1 MSFLTLALLATDAW
15 FTMDE
20 DATETQ
26 VQSFLLIPAD
36 NVAMEHPP
44 LPVVRRS
51 SASGDR
57 FGRGSLSLNH
67 LEAKAFAF
75 QHMPATFLF
84 IRIAILPAVSLSRVV
99 GKKGSFAADR
109 LAVCHAMPAVL
120 PIGANTGFGSYRI
133 VHRAASTFVS
143 LTVTS
148 ASFAGRRLMI
158 R

>member
-67 LEAKAFAF
+67 LEVKAVAF
-75 QHMPATFLF
+75 QHMPATFLSSGLRFFRPSHCLALSERRGLSPLTVLRSAMRCPLCSRLVRIQDSAAIESF
-84 IRIAILPAVSLSRVV
+84 IE
-99 GKKGSFAADR
+99 R
-109 LAVCHAMPAVL
+109 LQH
-120 PIGANTGFGSYRI
+120 SYR
-133 VHRAASTFVS
+133 
-143 LTVTS
+143 
-148 ASFAGRRLMI
+148 
-158 R
+158 